1 MIHGA
6 SHLLYYFS
14 TQRDAFV
21 SEQEEIAMKRHRF
34 WAWGAVICMVMVM
47 ITGYKHK

>member
-21 SEQEEIAMKRHRF
+21 SEQEEISMKQHRF

-47 ITGYKHK
+47 ITGYKRK